1 MRRAVRRSALATL
14 LTGGVVGVATWVV
27 FFSPVLGVREVEIT
41 GNSRIPAEQLRQAA
55 GVRTGTPLAT
65 VDLAEVER
73 RVRALR
79 AVESATADRGWPGT
93 LRISVVERVP
103 AAAVPMG
110 VTTAVIDRYGVV
122 LQQVTVAPPRL
133 PVLRVQRAAVDDPA
147 TRAGLTVLRALPESV
162 LQRLRELRVASPRS
176 ITLKLTDGRT
186 VLWGDAGR
194 SAQKGRVLLA
204 ALAKPGTSYDV
215 SSPQVVTVR

>member
-41 GNSRIPAEQLRQAA
+41 GNGRVPAEELRQAA

-65 VDLAEVER
+65 VDLAGVEG

-79 AVESATADRGWPGT
+79 AVESATVDRVWPGT

-103 AAAVPMG
+103 AAAVPLG
-110 VTTAVIDRYGVV
+110 VATAVIDRYGVV
-122 LQQVTVAPPRL
+122 LQQVTVAPPQL
-133 PVLRVQRAAVDDPA
+133 PVLRVERAAADDPA
-147 TRAGLTVLRALPESV
+147 TRAGLTVLRALPGD
-162 LQRLRELRVASPRS
+162 LLGRLRELRAPSPRS
-176 ITLKLTDGRT
+176 ITLKLTDGRSVT
-186 VLWGDAGR
+186 WGDAR
-194 SAQKGRVLLA
+194 DSARKGRVLLA
-204 ALAKPGTSYDV
+204 ALAKPGKNYDV
-215 SSPQVVTVR
+215 SSPEVVTVR

>member
-27 FFSPVLGVREVEIT
+27 FFSPVLGVRDVEIT
-41 GNSRIPAEQLRQAA
+41 GNNRIPAEQLRQAVA
-55 GVRTGTPLAT
+55 VRTGTPLAT
-65 VDLAEVER
+65 VDLAGVEQR
-73 RVRALR
+73 LRAMR
-79 AVESATADRGWPGT
+79 AVESATVDRGWPGT
-93 LRISVVERVP
+93 LRVSVVERVP
-103 AAAVPMG
+103 AAAVPIG
-110 VTTAVIDRYGVV
+110 GTTAVVDRYGVV

-133 PVLRVQRAAVDDPA
+133 PVLRVQRAAVDDAA
-147 TRAGLTVLRALPESV
+147 TRAGLTVLRALPDSV
-162 LQRLRELRVASPRS
+162 LQRLRELRVPTPRS

-194 SAQKGRVLLA
+194 STQKGRVLLA

-215 SSPQVVTVR
+215 SSPQVVTVK

>member
-1 MRRAVRRSALATL
+1 MRRAIRRSALAAL

-27 FFSPVLGVREVEIT
+27 FFSPVLGVREVEII
-41 GNSRIPAEQLRQAA
+41 GNTRIPAEQVRQAA
-55 GVRTGTPLAT
+55 GVSTGTPLAT
-65 VDLAEVER
+65 VDLAEVVR
-73 RVRALR
+73 RVRAIR

-93 LRISVVERVP
+93 LRIEVVERVP

-110 VTTAVIDRYGVV
+110 ATTAVIDRYGVV
-122 LQQVTVAPPRL
+122 LQQVAVAPPRL
-133 PVLRVQRAAVDDPA
+133 PVLRVQHAAADDPA
-147 TRAGLTVLRALPESV
+147 TRAGLTVLRALPDGV
-162 LQRLRELRVASPRS
+162 LERLRELRVPSPRS

-186 VLWGDAGR
+186 VVWGDAGR

>member
-27 FFSPVLGVREVEIT
+27 FFSPVLGVREVEVT
-41 GNSRIPAEQLRQAA
+41 GNSRIPAEQVRQAA

-65 VDLAEVER
+65 VDLAAVER
-73 RVRALR
+73 RLR
-79 AVESATADRGWPGT
+79 AMVTVESASVDRGWPGT
-93 LRISVVERVP
+93 LRVSVVERVP
-103 AAAVPMG
+103 AAAVPLG
-110 VTTAVIDRYGVV
+110 ETTAVVDRYGVV

-133 PVLRVQRAAVDDPA
+133 PVLRVQRAAADDPA

-162 LQRLRELRVASPRS
+162 LERLREVRVPSPRS

-186 VLWGDAGR
+186 VTWGDAGR

>member
-73 RVRALR
+73 RLRAMR
-79 AVESATADRGWPGT
+79 AVESAAVDRGWPGT
-93 LRISVVERVP
+93 LRVSVVERVP

-110 VTTAVIDRYGVV
+110 PTTAVIDRYGVV
-122 LQQVTVAPPRL
+122 LQQVTVAPPLL
-133 PVLRVQRAAVDDPA
+133 PVLRVQRAAADDPA

-162 LQRLRELRVASPRS
+162 LERLRELRVPSPRS

-186 VLWGDAGR
+186 VVWGDAGR

>member
-1 MRRAVRRSALATL
+1 MRRAVRRSALAIL
-14 LTGGVVGVATWVV
+14 LAGGVVGVATWVV

-41 GNSRIPAEQLRQAA
+41 GNNRIPAEQVRQVV

-65 VDLAEVER
+65 VDIAGVEQ
-73 RVRALR
+73 RVRAMR
-79 AVESATADRGWPGT
+79 EVESATVERGWPGT
-93 LRISVVERVP
+93 LHVSVVERVP

-110 VTTAVIDRYGVV
+110 VTTAIVDRYGVV
-122 LQQVTVAPPRL
+122 LQEVAVAPPRL

-162 LQRLRELRVASPRS
+162 LQRLRELRVPSPRS

-186 VLWGDAGR
+186 VVWGDAER

-215 SSPQVVTVR
+215 SSPQVAAVK